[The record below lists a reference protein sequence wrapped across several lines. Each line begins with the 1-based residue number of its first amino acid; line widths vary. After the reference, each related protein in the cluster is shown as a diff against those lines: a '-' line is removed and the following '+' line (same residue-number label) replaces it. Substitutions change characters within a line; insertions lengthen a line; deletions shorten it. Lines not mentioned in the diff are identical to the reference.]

1 MKKSTGRAVRLSV
14 LLLTQLVISSAA
26 PLVSGMLD
34 SYLRVVAVKGIYALS
49 FIIPCIMWKRM
60 FKPIG
65 ASYYTHGLCEFRKPA
80 FFVAFAAIV
89 ALLQINIVV
98 LELFGVTSVSSGGG
112 SFDGVLGFLFSLAF
126 YCIIPAATEE
136 TFSRGV
142 VMRVCGMGVRAA
154 VLSGVLFG
162 LCRYNPYQ
170 LVYSIGAGIVLSFL
184 LVYTEDVKL
193 TVLLHFAVNTVVL
206 ILSYLARIIPVGAY
220 VAVECIVWL
229 TVLSLGVYYSRV
241 ILRDHHRSLNEKTKE
256 LKKNK
261 SDITVGEIFS
271 PAMIFAYVLIAAVTV
286 LRLI

>member
-1 MKKSTGRAVRLSV
+1 MKKSTGRAVRLAV
-14 LLLTQLVISSAA
+14 LLLTQLAISSAA

-34 SYLRVVAVKGIYALS
+34 SYLKVVAVKGIYALS

-89 ALLQINIVV
+89 ALLQINIVA

-112 SFDGVLGFLFSLAF
+112 YFDGFLGFIFSLAF

-193 TVLLHFAVNTVVL
+193 TVLLHFTVNTVVL
-206 ILSYLARIIPVGAY
+206 VLSYLARIIPVGAY

-271 PAMIFAYVLIAAVTV
+271 PAMIFTYALIAVVTV